1 MAFKRIFC
9 CIWFM
14 LFMGIN
20 TLFAIMLPD
29 GTDAIISR
37 VEKYP
42 SGKIKSAELSEPTE
56 PTELNTPIGKFTFGC
71 TVTFHE
77 NGIIRSAGLTDYNYC
92 ITIKTSVDNDSD
104 TLKKSNTGEK

>member
-1 MAFKRIFC
+1 MTFKRIFC

-20 TLFAIMLPD
+20 ALFAIMLPD

-42 SGKIKSAELSEPTE
+42 SGKIKSAKLSE
-56 PTELNTPIGKFTFGC
+56 PTELNTPIGKFTFGG

-77 NGIIRSAGLTDYNYC
+77 NGIIRSAGVTDYGCC
-92 ITIKTSVDNDSD
+92 ITIKTPVDNDSD
-104 TLKKSNTGEK
+104 TLKKATQEKNK